1 MKLLIS
7 TTYLSIRFLLLKADY
22 KWNFEN
28 SFLVL
33 TFKSQVKT
41 FIRQRYFLHLLLG
54 Q

>member
-7 TTYLSIRFLLLKADY
+7 TTYLTIRFLILKADY

-41 FIRQRYFLHLLLG
+41 FIRDTFFTGY
-54 Q
+54 